1 MGKLLSNLKGILL
14 SIICLAFFVADMG
27 TAFDIRN
34 VRVGYID
41 YPGFIEQINGQYQGY
56 GVDYLSEVELNSE
69 LRFTYVHDTW
79 SNCLAKILTGEIDM
93 VCTAQPTPERQA
105 IYGFSKHPVGT
116 EATIIYARG
125 ADDDIA
131 FEEFSVFNGK
141 RIGMLRNSFQNEIYP
156 DYAKQ
161 NNFTCTPVF
170 FEDETTMMTA
180 LTNGTVDLV
189 LAGSLAKHPQY
200 KIVGEFGSD
209 PFHFMTRKGDAEL
222 LSELNAAQDS
232 IRVKTPYF
240 AMELYNKWYSKNVGA
255 IKPNFTRAEL
265 EYIKHAKVLKVG
277 LHTSL
282 PPLVYT
288 NTQQEITG
296 IIPDILNLIA
306 QKSGLKF
313 ETSVI
318 SAKTN
323 PLQELIVG
331 NTDLMVGT
339 KRTTNLT
346 SRSLLLS
353 NPYFNDEL
361 VGIVQKN
368 NNISHRETVQ
378 IGFLS
383 GLKALERVLALR
395 YNDANPESFFRV
407 SDGAQGVLDGKIDMF
422 VVNRLLANR
431 LLQNPRYNQLTIMPD
446 SILADNQCIA
456 INLQRN
462 NPLLISIINK
472 TIDTIG
478 TSEINRSVVEHTLG
492 NPYQPT
498 IPDLVSQYVYPLF
511 GLFILLVFCLLM
523 FFYSNMVRSNALKRI
538 TENNNHLKEVA
549 AMATRASEAKSYF
562 LSSMSHDIRTPI
574 NAIIG
579 LTALVQDEYKENDK
593 GIREHL
599 DKVMVASKT
608 LLGIVNN
615 VLDMSSI
622 ENNKMKVNN
631 EKFNLLDLLQSVV
644 TVYKSECIRRNI
656 EFSTDFSK
664 IIEPLVIG
672 DASKLNRIMDNIIS
686 NAYKFTDKGG
696 KISFNVG
703 QSVYNGQNIM
713 TTFTVTDNGHGMSED
728 MQKRL
733 FKPFEQ
739 EMDSR
744 LVKNGGTGLGMS
756 ITKNLVTL
764 LNGSISFSSKLNQ
777 GTTFKV
783 NILLKRT
790 EQDKVDNAV
799 VKKHANSYDFKGR
812 RILLAE
818 DNDINAEIAMRLLS
832 KVNLVIERA
841 ANGQDAVAMFKE
853 HLGTDYYAGILLD
866 IQMPKMNGLEA
877 ARAMRKLEADG
888 TRIPIMA
895 MTANAFADDIAATF
909 AAGMDAHIA
918 KPLNKELMY
927 ATIEKYLG

>member
-1 MGKLLSNLKGILL
+1 MGKLLSNLKRILL

-27 TAFDIRN
+27 TAFATRN

-41 YPGFIEQINGQYQGY
+41 YPGFIEQTKTQFQGY

-79 SNCLAKILTGEIDM
+79 SNCLAKILNGEIDM
-93 VCTAQPTPERQA
+93 VCTAQPTPERRA
-105 IYGFSKHPVGT
+105 LYGFSKQAVGT
-116 EATIIYARG
+116 ESTLIYAR
-125 ADDDIA
+125 ATDDNIA
-131 FEEFSVFNGK
+131 FEEFDVFNGK
-141 RIGMLRNSFQNEIYP
+141 RIGMLRNSYQNEIYP
-156 DYAKQ
+156 EYAKQ
-161 NNFTCTPVF
+161 NNFTCTPVYF
-170 FEDETTMMTA
+170 DDETTLMTA
-180 LTNGTVDLV
+180 LTNGMVDLA
-189 LAGSLAKHPQY
+189 LSGSLAKHNQY
-200 KIVGEFGSD
+200 KIVGEFGAD
-209 PFHFMTRKGDAEL
+209 PFYFMTRKNDAEL

-265 EYIKHAKVLKVG
+265 EYIKNAKVLKVALRTG
-277 LHTSL
+277 L
-282 PPLVYT
+282 PPLTYI
-288 NTQQEITG
+288 NDQQEIAG
-296 IIPDILNLIA
+296 ILPDILNLIS

-313 ETSVI
+313 EPVVI
-318 SAKTN
+318 VGKQK
-323 PLQELIVG
+323 PLQELIAGNVDCLVG
-331 NTDLMVGT
+331 A
-339 KRTTNLT
+339 KRTSTLNNKT
-346 SRSLLLS
+346 LLLS

-361 VGIVQKN
+361 VGIVHKGD
-368 NNISHRETVQ
+368 NISHREKVH
-378 IGFLS
+378 IGFLAE
-383 GLKALERVLALR
+383 LKALERVLATR
-395 YNDANPESFFRV
+395 YEDANPETFLNV
-407 SDGAQGVLDGKIDMF
+407 SDGAQSVLDGKVDMF
-422 VVNRLLANR
+422 IVNRLLANR

-446 SILADNQCIA
+446 FILADNQCIA
-456 INLQRN
+456 INLQRA
-462 NPLLISIINK
+462 NPLLISVINK
-472 TIDTIG
+472 TIETIG
-478 TSEINRSVVEHTLG
+478 ISEINRSVVEHTLG
-492 NPYQPT
+492 NPYKPT

-579 LTALVQDEYKENDK
+579 LTSLVQDEYKDKDK
-593 GIREHL
+593 GIKEYL

-615 VLDMSSI
+615 VLDMSAI
-622 ENNKMKVNN
+622 ENNKMKINN
-631 EKFNLLDLLQSVV
+631 EKFNLIDLLQSVV
-644 TVYKSECIRRNI
+644 TVYKSECERRNI
-656 EFSTDFSK
+656 EFSTDFTK
-664 IIEPLVIG
+664 VTEPLVVG

-696 KISFNVG
+696 RISFNVG
-703 QSVYNGQNIM
+703 QSIYNGQNIM
-713 TTFTVTDNGHGMSED
+713 TYFTITDNGHGMSED

-744 LVKNGGTGLGMS
+744 LVKNAGTGLGMS

-790 EQDKVDNAV
+790 EQDKVEHV
-799 VKKHANSYDFKGR
+799 VITQPSSSYDFKGR
-812 RILLAE
+812 RMLLAE
-818 DNDINAEIAMRLLS
+818 DNDINAEIAMRLLR

-841 ANGQDAVAMFKE
+841 TNGQDAVAMFKE
-853 HLGTDYYAGILLD
+853 HLGTDYYAGVLLD

-877 ARAMRKLEADG
+877 ARAMRQLENEG
-888 TRIPIMA
+888 KHIPIMA

-927 ATIEKYLG
+927 ATIEQYLG